1 MFKNLLQEQEKRAAI
16 VYDDPHVLHG
26 DIWSLQGEFDYVVIT
41 TNIGWKRVNGKT
53 TGVMG
58 RGIALQAAKRYPTFQ
73 EYWGLHC
80 RQWED
85 RSEVAHWTSMPVIA
99 FPTKPFNPQAPY
111 LSWQSNST
119 YELCQKSMTELLE
132 LIPSLSPGRVLLPPV
147 GCGNGGL
154 DRNCVEHEIIF
165 PAMQVEPRLYYVQP

>member
-1 MFKNLLQEQEKRAAI
+1 MIKNLLQEQEKRAAI

-58 RGIALQAAKRYPTFQ
+58 RGIALQAAKRYP
-73 EYWGLHC
+73 
-80 RQWED
+80 
-85 RSEVAHWTSMPVIA
+85 
-99 FPTKPFNPQAPY
+99 
-111 LSWQSNST
+111 
-119 YELCQKSMTELLE
+119 MTELLE